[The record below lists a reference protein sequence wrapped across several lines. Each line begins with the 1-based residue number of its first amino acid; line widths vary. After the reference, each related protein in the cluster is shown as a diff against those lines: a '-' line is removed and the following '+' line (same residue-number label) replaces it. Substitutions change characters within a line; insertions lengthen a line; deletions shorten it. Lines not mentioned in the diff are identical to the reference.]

1 MHPILADKQ
10 RLLLYVALWLIA
22 GVLLGLLMGDSGRAP
37 LGEAFAFTIPMTLV
51 YAFMSLS
58 SWYLCK
64 AFPLQSASFSRIAV
78 LFLITSAITSSLWLL
93 LGKGIVFV
101 LSDTMQ
107 LRGLNELFSDQKR
120 LIFSIGMI
128 LFILAGTVHYLLA
141 SFELSREAERNSLEL
156 RVLAQDAELRAL
168 RAQINPHFLFN
179 SLNSVSA
186 LTTQNPA
193 AARTMCNM
201 LAEFLRDSL
210 RLGAKEFVTVEEEL
224 SLASYYLSIEQVR
237 FGNRLRIRKEVDP
250 NTLAVPIPPLLL
262 QPLCENAVNH
272 GIAHLL
278 EGGEV
283 LIRTERNGTNLHLTI
298 ANPVDPGTPS
308 HSGNRLGLDN
318 VRKRLRR
325 TFENDARIEIAQTD
339 TSFRVDLTLPVSPQ
353 RSRA

>member
-10 RLLLYVALWLIA
+10 KLLLYVALWLIA
-22 GVLLGLLMGDSGRAP
+22 GVLLGLLMGDSGSAP
-37 LGEAFAFTIPMTLV
+37 WGQALAFTIPMTLV
-51 YAFMSLS
+51 YSFMSLS
-58 SWYLCK
+58 SWYLCR
-64 AFPLQSASFSRIAV
+64 AFPLQSTSFSRIAV
-78 LFLITSAITSSLWLL
+78 LFLITSAISSSLWLL

-101 LSDTMQ
+101 LSETLQ
-107 LRGLNELFSDQKR
+107 FRGIEELFSVQKR
-120 LIFSIGMI
+120 LVFSIGMF
-128 LFILAGTVHYLLA
+128 LFLLAGTVHYLLA
-141 SFELSREAERNSLEL
+141 AFEISREAERRTLEL

-210 RLGAKEFVTVEEEL
+210 RLGVKEFVTLEEEI

-237 FGNRLRIRKEVDP
+237 FGSRLRLKKEIDP
-250 NTLAVPIPPLLL
+250 NTLGVPIPPLLL

-278 EGGEV
+278 EGGE
-283 LIRTERNGTNLHLTI
+283 IRIRAERNGANLHLSI
-298 ANPVDPGTPS
+298 VNPVDPGKPNR
-308 HSGNRLGLDN
+308 SGNRLGLEN

-325 TFENDARIEIAQTD
+325 MFENDARLEIVQTD
-339 TSFRVDLTLPVSPQ
+339 TSFRVDLSLPVSRQP
-353 RSRA
+353 SRV